1 MAASYLHQSTDEI
14 EYVKMRMTRKNMDS
28 ILSYPLPSGYSF
40 QLYKPNSNDDYKWAE
55 IMLATGEFHTIEQ
68 AHELFVKEFLN
79 HKDNHL
85 LSQRLYFVVNSAIIP
100 EYQGK
105 KLAKPLVSA
114 VLKKVSEYVY

>member
-1 MAASYLHQSTDEI
+1 
-14 EYVKMRMTRKNMDS
+14 
-28 ILSYPLPSGYSF
+28 
-40 QLYKPNSNDDYKWAE
+40 
-55 IMLATGEFHTIEQ
+55 MLATGEFHTVEQ

-85 LSQRLYFVVNSAIIP
+85 LSERLYFVVNSAIIP

-114 VLKKVSEYVY
+114 VLKK

>member
-1 MAASYLHQSTDEI
+1 
-14 EYVKMRMTRKNMDS
+14 
-28 ILSYPLPSGYSF
+28 
-40 QLYKPNSNDDYKWAE
+40 
-55 IMLATGEFHTIEQ
+55 MLATGEFYTIEQ

-85 LSQRLYFVVNSAIIP
+85 LSERLYFVVNSEGKYIGTAIGWSMELDGEEQGTLDWVSIIP